1 MSLMVEPLCS
11 RGRVLSSI
19 GIPVRIP
26 ALVAP
31 PPSRLWK
38 RALKRAMAPLVL
50 ALCDFIEMT
59 IEAAGFGMLLVLF
72 LTSIYLLG

>member
-19 GIPVRIP
+19 GIPLRIP
-26 ALVAP
+26 TRIAP
-31 PPSRLWK
+31 APSRVWK

-50 ALCDFIEMT
+50 ALCDFVEMT
-59 IEAAGFGMLLVLF
+59 VEAAGFGMLLVLF
-72 LTSIYLLG
+72 LASIYLLG

>member
-19 GIPVRIP
+19 GMPVRIP
-26 ALVAP
+26 TLTAP
-31 PPSRLWK
+31 PPSRVWK
-38 RALKRAMAPLVL
+38 RALKRALAPVAF
-50 ALCDFIEMT
+50 ALCDFVEMT

-72 LTSIYLLG
+72 LTTFYLLG